1 MMTESVLQQ
10 LDPRGVLTLT
20 LNRSEVHN
28 AFDDRLIAALGAALR
43 QAGDDPAVRAI
54 VITGS
59 GDSFSAGADLN
70 WMRRMA
76 SASAEENEQDAAR
89 LAQLLRHL
97 NYHIKPTLARVNG
110 PAYGGGMGLI
120 ACSDIA
126 IATEQSRF
134 ALSEVRLGLVPATIS
149 PYIFRRIGEAQA
161 RRYFLTAER
170 FSAHTAQAIGLV
182 HEVTSA
188 ARLDEAVQRQLA
200 LLLEAGPQAVKH
212 SKRLVF
218 QVAGHDA
225 AGPGQTDQDRARLI
239 ARLRVS
245 EEGQEGLTAFLEK
258 RPPAWTTHG
267 D

>member
-1 MMTESVLQQ
+1 MMTESLLQQ

-20 LNRSEVHN
+20 LNRPAVHN
-28 AFDDRLIAALGAALR
+28 AFDDQLIDALTTALQ
-43 QAGDDPAVRAI
+43 QAGADPAVRAI
-54 VITGS
+54 VITGC
-59 GDSFSAGADLN
+59 GNSFSAGADLN

-76 SASAEENEQDAAR
+76 SASAEENQQDAAR

-97 NYHIKPTLARVNG
+97 NYHSKPTLARVNG
-110 PAYGGGMGLI
+110 PAYGGGIGLI

-126 IATEQSRF
+126 ITTEQSRF
-134 ALSEVRLGLVPATIS
+134 AFAEVRLGLVPATIS
-149 PYIFRRIGEAQA
+149 PYVFRRIGEAQA
-161 RRYFLTAER
+161 RRYFLTAEG
-170 FSAHTAQAIGLV
+170 FDAHTAQAIGLV
-182 HEVTSA
+182 HEVTPG

-200 LLLEAGPQAVKH
+200 LLLQAGPKAVQH

-225 AGPGQTDQDRARLI
+225 AGQGQSDQDRAGLL

-245 EEGQEGLTAFLEK
+245 EEGQEGLSAFLEK
-258 RPPAWTTHG
+258 RPPAWTSQG